1 MKAIVKSLNTA
12 SANWATNTG
21 AAAGKWKSAVDAAQG
36 NYCANFGKF
45 VGHPISQACAN
56 YAAGVGA
63 VSATDFAQAVSGRQA
78 AYTAGL
84 QAVK

>member
-1 MKAIVKSLNTA
+1 MKAVVKSLSTA
-12 SANWATNTG
+12 ASNWAARTG

-36 NYCANFGKF
+36 NYCKNFGQF
-45 VGHPISQACAN
+45 VGHAICEACTN

-63 VSATDFAQAVSGRQA
+63 VSASDFAAAVSGRQG

-84 QAVK
+84 QNVK

>member
-21 AAAGKWKSAVDAAQG
+21 AAAGKWKTAVAAAQG

-45 VGHPISQACAN
+45 VGHAVTEVCTK

-63 VSATDFAQAVSGRQA
+63 VSASDFATAVSGRQA